1 MPRTTVTLVIKRV
14 RRQVLIVQGD
24 AVYLYSPDR
33 LTGRPEGEIKAM
45 RALILA
51 LSILAIVDSA
61 HFATAGLSSTPRET
75 VEPTDTATAIDEAT
89 EKTEQQIGLTKA
101 KRREVQR
108 GLTRLGFDTKA
119 NGKFD
124 KSTRAAIARWQEEH
138 GYPTTGFL
146 NAAQHKVLTDAAT
159 EAGKSDHKDRRRAG
173 GRTRHSRGVGGPI
186 GAIGGAAHG
195 VVRGVGGVV
204 GGLFRR

>member
-1 MPRTTVTLVIKRV
+1 
-14 RRQVLIVQGD
+14 
-24 AVYLYSPDR
+24 
-33 LTGRPEGEIKAM
+33 M

-61 HFATAGLSSTPRET
+61 HLARAGLSSTPRET
-75 VEPTDTATAIDEAT
+75 SAPTDTEIAADEAT
-89 EKTEQQIGLTKA
+89 QETEQQIGLTKA

-108 GLTRLGFDTKA
+108 GLTRLGFDTRA

-124 KSTRAAIARWQEEH
+124 KSTRAAITRWQEEH

-159 EAGKSDHKDRRRAG
+159 EARKSDHKDRRRAG
-173 GRTRHSRGVGGPI
+173 RRTRHSRGVGGPI

>member
-1 MPRTTVTLVIKRV
+1 
-14 RRQVLIVQGD
+14 
-24 AVYLYSPDR
+24 
-33 LTGRPEGEIKAM
+33 M

-61 HFATAGLSSTPRET
+61 YVAKAGLSSTPRET
-75 VEPTDTATAIDEAT
+75 VAPADTAIAT
-89 EKTEQQIGLTKA
+89 DQATQETEDQIGLTKA

-108 GLTRLGFDTKA
+108 GLTRLGFHTKV
-119 NGKFD
+119 NGRFD
-124 KSTRAAIARWQEEH
+124 ESTRTVIARWQEER

-159 EAGKSDHKDRRRAG
+159 EAGKSDHQGRRHAG
-173 GRTRHSRGVGGPI
+173 GRARYSRGVGGPI
-186 GAIGGAAHG
+186 GAIGGAVHS
-195 VVRGVGGVV
+195 VGNAV